1 MKIKLQFVL
10 ITILF
15 ITSSYSSQEEILY
28 KPINSFL
35 SKFRHNINKEDISVQ
50 NGIISITLEG
60 RRTNLQSL
68 LLIGFYS
75 IGRVLDNRNTDVR
88 IVQVVIKYDQ
98 KGGQEIVMSQSIN
111 KVLDLSKARINSEQF
126 FLDVRYY

>member
-1 MKIKLQFVL
+1 MKIKLQFLL

-15 ITSSYSSQEEILY
+15 ITGSYSSQEESLY

-35 SKFRHNINKEDISVQ
+35 SKYRHNINKEDISVQ
-50 NGIISITLEG
+50 NGIISITLQG

-68 LLIGFYS
+68 LLLGFYT

-88 IVQVVIKYDQ
+88 IVQVVIKYDH
-98 KGGQEIVMSQSIN
+98 KGGQEIIMSQRIN
-111 KVLDLSKARINSEQF
+111 RVLDLSKSRINPEQF
-126 FLDVRYY
+126 FNDARY